1 MSPGASAAACAGER
15 PGAGLVLD
23 DVTVRYGDVV
33 AVDRLSL
40 DVRAGE
46 IVALLGPS
54 GCGKSSAL
62 RAIAGLE
69 PLSGGRITFAGRDL
83 AGVPVHQR
91 GLGLMFQ
98 DHALFPSMDVAGNV
112 AFGLRM
118 HRWPRPRIEV
128 RVEELLALVDLQ
140 GYGRRPIT
148 ALSGGE
154 AQRVALARALAPQ
167 PELLMLDE
175 PLGALDRNLREQ
187 LTRDVRELLKRLGQT
202 ALHVTHD
209 QAEAFALADRV
220 AVLRAGRL
228 VQIGEPAEL
237 WRRPEDAF
245 VARFLGH
252 PNVWRV
258 RVDQRGVLSWA
269 GADLGRSATIRA
281 GAAPEVDLLVPVTAL
296 HLDDGGQVPGVVERA
311 ELREGTA
318 RVTVGTAGG
327 PVVLQADEPPG
338 SGDAVCVA
346 VDLDRC
352 TPLIT
357 RR

>member
-1 MSPGASAAACAGER
+1 MSSCTSTSRRLGDR
-15 PGAGLVLD
+15 PGGGLVLD
-23 DVTVRYGDVV
+23 EVSVRYGDVV

-69 PLSGGRITFAGRDL
+69 PLSGGRITVAGRDL
-83 AGVPVHQR
+83 TGVPVHQR
-91 GLGLMFQ
+91 DLGLMFQ
-98 DHALFPSMDVAGNV
+98 DHALFPTMDVAGNI

-118 HRWPRPRIEV
+118 HRWARARIEA
-128 RVEELLALVDLQ
+128 RVGELLALVDLQ
-140 GYGRRPIT
+140 GYARRPIT
-148 ALSGGE
+148 ELSGGE

-187 LTRDVRELLKRLGQT
+187 LTRDVRALLKQLGQT

-209 QAEAFALADRV
+209 QAEAFTLADRV

-228 VQIGEPAEL
+228 VQIGEPGEL
-237 WRRPEDAF
+237 WRRPVDAF

-252 PNVWRV
+252 PNVWHV
-258 RVDQRGVLSWA
+258 RVDGGGAVSWA
-269 GADLGRSATIRA
+269 GTDLGGSAMVP
-281 GAAPEVDLLVPVTAL
+281 GDAPAEADLLVPVTAL
-296 HLDDGGQVPGVVERA
+296 RLDDGGQVPGVVERA
-311 ELREGTA
+311 ELREGAA
-318 RVTVGTAGG
+318 RITVRTAGG
-327 PVVLQADEPPG
+327 PVVLQVDEPPP
-338 SGDAVCVA
+338 SGRPVRMA